1 MSKPTVNYNVGDTD
15 ISVTLDN
22 FFDGDETQPVLFITI
37 DAKPLPALTLE
48 QYTIIAKL
56 IDTLDD

>member
-1 MSKPTVNYNVGDTD
+1 MSKPTVNYNVGDTN

-37 DAKPLPALTLE
+37 DGKPFPALTFE
-48 QYTIIAKL
+48 QYVIVTKL
-56 IDTLDD
+56 IETLDD

>member
-1 MSKPTVNYNVGDTD
+1 MSKPTVNYNVGDTN

-37 DAKPLPALTLE
+37 DGKPFPALTVE
-48 QYTIIAKL
+48 QYVIVTKL
-56 IDTLDD
+56 IETLDD